1 MTRALVTLCMALW
14 AAIALGLERAGD
26 AAAIALASA
35 RAVVADAAGPPAL
48 SSHAEDLAA
57 LAYLAYRESSLRAH
71 ARGDRGL
78 ARGPWQLHG
87 ACGLR
92 SLDTQARCE
101 LAMLHAGAARCPNS
115 PLAMLWGGC
124 HLRDPLTGRDVAEL
138 ASARTR
144 RVRELLGHVLAEHPP

>member
-1 MTRALVTLCMALW
+1 MMRVLVALCMALW
-14 AAIALGLERAGD
+14 AAIAPGLERAGD

-35 RAVVADAAGPPAL
+35 RAVLADAAGPPAL
-48 SSHAEDLAA
+48 TSHAEDLAA
-57 LAYLAYRESSLRAH
+57 LAYLAYRESSLRAR

-101 LAMLHAGAARCPNS
+101 LAMLHAGAARCAE
-115 PLAMLWGGC
+115 PLAILWGGC

-138 ASARTR
+138 ASERSR
-144 RVRELLGHVLAEHPP
+144 RVRELLVRTLAMLR